1 MPRNEETLY
10 YWGDDPYESLAGTL
24 IMRAVNNIV
33 RGDRVTEE
41 RAFLYSYTGMLCLC
55 MFCDDPEGF
64 LRRIEKRLLPN
75 APPLK

>member
-1 MPRNEETLY
+1 
-10 YWGDDPYESLAGTL
+10 
-24 IMRAVNNIV
+24 MRAVNNIV